1 MRSRYP
7 VTTGGTPR
15 GNIVIISSIDLPLK
29 FLNSIRYAVG
39 KATSEA
45 NTVAKKAPLK
55 ELRISTASTL
65 NISSINIVKP
75 MPYKD
80 FSTFL

>member
-1 MRSRYP
+1 
-7 VTTGGTPR
+7 
-15 GNIVIISSIDLPLK
+15 
-29 FLNSIRYAVG
+29 
-39 KATSEA
+39 
-45 NTVAKKAPLK
+45 VAKKAPLK

-80 FSTFL
+80 FSTFLWINIVK